1 MLEVAVSLLI
11 AACGWLVWNTLK
23 AREAANSAIR
33 SACDRAGFLFLDD
46 TVALH
51 TMWPVRNDAGHLTLR
66 RVYRFAYSDTG
77 HDRRQGSVSLVATRV
92 VDVDL
97 GQPAPSD
104 AARPQ

>member
-1 MLEVAVSLLI
+1 MLEIVASLL
-11 AACGWLVWNTLK
+11 AAAGAWLVWSTLK

-33 SACDRAGFLFLDD
+33 AACERAGFLFLDD

-51 TMWPVRNDAGHLTLR
+51 TMWPARNDAGQLTFR

-77 HDRRQGSVSLVATRV
+77 ADRRQGSVSLVSTRV

-104 AARPQ
+104 AASPP